1 MTQTERLAAFE
12 AMLESVQEQSRQV
25 EAQMRA
31 LKAQGRER
39 SATYRQLM
47 GNRLQ
52 LAQVLAMYKAYGL
65 MEERD
70 GLLFGAD
77 KSLKSEGIHRQVTLR
92 SLTAFS

>member
-12 AMLESVQEQSRQV
+12 AMLQSVQEQFRQV

-31 LKAQGRER
+31 LKAQGKER

-52 LAQVLAMYKAYGL
+52 LAQLLAMYRVYGL
-65 MEERD
+65 IEN
-70 GLLFGAD
+70 
-77 KSLKSEGIHRQVTLR
+77 
-92 SLTAFS
+92 

>member
-12 AMLESVQEQSRQV
+12 AMLQSVQEQSRQV

-31 LKAQGRER
+31 LKAQGKER

-65 MEERD
+65 TEE
-70 GLLFGAD
+70 
-77 KSLKSEGIHRQVTLR
+77 
-92 SLTAFS
+92 

>member
-1 MTQTERLAAFE
+1 MTQTDRLAAFE
-12 AMLESVQEQSRQV
+12 AMRQSVQEQSRQV

-65 MEERD
+65 MEE
-70 GLLFGAD
+70 
-77 KSLKSEGIHRQVTLR
+77 
-92 SLTAFS
+92 

>member
-31 LKAQGRER
+31 LKAQGKER

-65 MEERD
+65 MEE
-70 GLLFGAD
+70 
-77 KSLKSEGIHRQVTLR
+77 
-92 SLTAFS
+92 

>member
-1 MTQTERLAAFE
+1 MTQTERLTAFK
-12 AMLESVQEQSRQV
+12 AMLADVQAQSWQI

-52 LAQVLAMYKAYGL
+52 LAQVLALYRAYGL
-65 MEERD
+65 MEE
-70 GLLFGAD
+70 
-77 KSLKSEGIHRQVTLR
+77 
-92 SLTAFS
+92 

>member
-1 MTQTERLAAFE
+1 MKQTERLAAFE
-12 AMLESVQEQSRQV
+12 AMLERVQEQSRQV

-65 MEERD
+65 MEE
-70 GLLFGAD
+70 
-77 KSLKSEGIHRQVTLR
+77 
-92 SLTAFS
+92 

>member
-12 AMLESVQEQSRQV
+12 AMLAGVQEQSRQV

-52 LAQVLAMYKAYGL
+52 LAQVLAMYRAYGL
-65 MEERD
+65 TEE
-70 GLLFGAD
+70 
-77 KSLKSEGIHRQVTLR
+77 
-92 SLTAFS
+92 

>member
-12 AMLESVQEQSRQV
+12 AMRQSVQEQSRQV

-52 LAQVLAMYKAYGL
+52 LAQVLAMYRAYGL
-65 MEERD
+65 MEE
-70 GLLFGAD
+70 
-77 KSLKSEGIHRQVTLR
+77 
-92 SLTAFS
+92 

>member
-12 AMLESVQEQSRQV
+12 AMLQSVQEQSRQV
-25 EAQMRA
+25 ETQMRA

-65 MEERD
+65 MEE
-70 GLLFGAD
+70 
-77 KSLKSEGIHRQVTLR
+77 
-92 SLTAFS
+92 

>member
-12 AMLESVQEQSRQV
+12 AMLQSVQEQSRQV

-65 MEERD
+65 MEE
-70 GLLFGAD
+70 
-77 KSLKSEGIHRQVTLR
+77 
-92 SLTAFS
+92 